1 MWLALFGACAFAQD
15 VEQLKHGVVR
25 VLSHTQAGIA
35 KTGTGFIV
43 KIDADV
49 VYIVTATH
57 VVQGA
62 EKIEVEFFAKRDAL
76 VPAKVGNMEDD
87 SLRGIA
93 FLVVRTSTPPGTRPL
108 VLAPA
113 FKLKDAID
121 EVLAIGFPRGAPA
134 WSPKSLKFATRDGRE
149 LLFDGKVNQ
158 GNSGGP

>member
-1 MWLALFGACAFAQD
+1 MWLALFGACTFAQD

-25 VLSHTQAGIA
+25 VLSHQAGRA
-35 KTGTGFIV
+35 KCGAGVIV

-49 VYIVTATH
+49 VHIATAMH

-76 VPAKVGNMEDD
+76 VPAKVGKMQDD

-93 FLVVRTSTPPGTRPL
+93 FLVVRRSAPPGTRAL

-113 FKLKDAID
+113 IKLKDAID
-121 EVLAIGFPRGAPA
+121 DTLTIGFPRGAPA
-134 WSPKSLKFATRDGRE
+134 
-149 LLFDGKVNQ
+149 
-158 GNSGGP
+158 